1 MRSDELREH
10 KNRTLELWEKETKI
24 FHTLDLHHVIQWV
37 RITRTTV
44 TEIFR
49 KKILDVVITEYEG
62 GEPLTRV
69 SVSLFL
75 STLL

>member
-1 MRSDELREH
+1 MGTYYPDYGDRNFS
-10 KNRTLELWEKETKI
+10 
-24 FHTLDLHHVIQWV
+24 
-37 RITRTTV
+37 
-44 TEIFR
+44 

-75 STLL
+75 STLVIPCLYIYICIYICLYIDSWLLAFR